1 MVDFNLYLKDSEVE
15 VLNTIA
21 EAAGETVDTWI
32 RITVIEGLQSDIEHY
47 FGRSKTITE
56 KLNKKLDQIREI
68 D

>member
-1 MVDFNLYLKDSEVE
+1 MVDFNLHLKDSEVE
-15 VLNTIA
+15 VLQAVA

-32 RITVIEGLQSDIEHY
+32 RTTVLEGLQSDIEHY
-47 FGRSKTITE
+47 FGRSKNITE